1 MENENVIAQTT
12 EQEVKDIAPE
22 IIEVASKHNG
32 KVIAIVCTGVLAVAG
47 GGVALYRFLKK
58 KLIDKKNATSDCCD
72 ESEMETETAE
82 D

>member
-32 KVIAIVCTGVLAVAG
+32 KVIAIVCTGVLAIAG
-47 GGVALYRFLKK
+47 GGAALYRFLKK
-58 KLIDKKNATSDCCD
+58 KHIDKKNATFDCCD
-72 ESEMETETAE
+72 ESEMETETA
-82 D
+82 